1 MTVFTEARH
10 PVAFILSEA
19 AGYRSREAIKIPESQ
34 TIQPGQVLAAKV
46 VVADATATPT
56 AAAGNTG
63 NATIA
68 MGSPEL
74 TSTAK
79 NGRYKGIAVTATT
92 VRWEDPDGNEIG
104 TSTHGSAMTKGGIKI
119 QITAGGNANVAGD
132 EFYVDVGVEPVDY
145 EFVPYSKNAVDGSQ
159 VAVAIAMYPAVTGVG
174 ETMEIAGFV
183 RDGEVNAKELV
194 LPDGLSA
201 AETADL
207 YGELAKVGIIV
218 RN

>member
-1 MTVFTEARH
+1 MTVFTEGRH

-19 AGYRSREAIKIPESQ
+19 AGYRSREAILIPESQ
-34 TIQPGQVLAAKV
+34 TIEPGQVLGARV
-46 VVADATATPT
+46 VVANATSNPS
-56 AAAGNTG
+56 AASTNTG

-68 MGSPEL
+68 MGSPAL

-79 NGRYKGIAVTATT
+79 NGRYKGIAITATT

-104 TSTHGSAMTKGGIKI
+104 TSTHGAAFTKGGIKI
-119 QITAGGNANVAGD
+119 TITAGATPNVAGD
-132 EFYVDVGVEPVDY
+132 EFYVDVGVEPADY
-145 EFVPYSKNAVDGSQ
+145 EYVPYSKNAVDGSQ
-159 VAVAIAMYPAVTGVG
+159 VAAAIAMYPAVTGVG
-174 ETMEIAGFV
+174 ESVKIAAFV

-194 LPDGLSA
+194 IPSGLSA

-207 YGELAKVGIIV
+207 YAELAKSGIIV